1 MVLDIPLGLQIQ
13 NSIEKGMFL
22 IGLLSSK
29 PQCGY
34 GRLEKGAVVSDALF
48 GYPTRFSTKQT
59 F

>member
-1 MVLDIPLGLQIQ
+1 MVLDIPLGLQTQ
-13 NSIEKGMFL
+13 NSIEEGTFL

-29 PQCGY
+29 PHCGY

-48 GYPTRFSTKQT
+48 GYLIRFSTKQT